1 MLVKEK
7 EREKELKGNREHY
20 GILQQ
25 LANYGTG
32 EKKLTIRSK
41 EEAVDINTEK
51 SSQRE
56 SWLSLV
62 LKKLMKS
69 LL

>member
-25 LANYGTG
+25 VSNYGTG
-32 EKKLTIRSK
+32 EKKLTTRSK

-51 SSQRE
+51 NRQRE